1 MSMLE
6 PIMIV
11 VLGAVVMTIVLAIF
25 LPMIGI
31 ITSLSS
37 S

>member
-1 MSMLE
+1 
-6 PIMIV
+6 MIV

-31 ITSLSS
+31 ITNLSAS
-37 S
+37 